1 MAERETSAE
10 EMSVPEG
17 GANGAAG
24 GGSGLLAEP
33 RAMTSAEREMQEV
46 LATARALGL
55 EADEDSG
62 DGDEEAAQLAADLEL
77 DQPVEEEET
86 EVASFLTEDEPEE
99 GEEAE
104 AEVAVESVQ
113 SEGAAWFAVNTYA
126 GYESR
131 VQNELDE
138 RIRSM
143 DAEREFV
150 ALNSGSSEDER
161 KYVLVPTQQEVEIR
175 GGKRREVE
183 RKLLPGYVLVQI
195 RLDPETNQL
204 DNRSWQ
210 VVSGTRGVTGFVGSE
225 EQARPLPAEEV
236 ASIIGQTRVEEP
248 RVRVGFEVGDRVRLS
263 SGPFQDFIAEVEN
276 INLDKGKVRV
286 LVTMFGRETPVE
298 LDLDQV
304 EKE

>member
-1 MAERETSAE
+1 MPEQETAAEGMNAREE
-10 EMSVPEG
+10 
-17 GANGAAG
+17 GANGATG
-24 GGSGLLAEP
+24 SGSGLLAEP
-33 RAMTSAEREMQEV
+33 RAMTSAERELQEV
-46 LATARALGL
+46 LEAARALGL
-55 EADEDSG
+55 EADEASG
-62 DGDEEAAQLAADLEL
+62 DEDEEAAKLAADLEL
-77 DQPVEEEET
+77 DQPVEEDEPD
-86 EVASFLTEDEPEE
+86 VPSFLTGDEPDE
-99 GEEAE
+99 GEEE
-104 AEVAVESVQ
+104 AAAVAVESVQ

-131 VQNELDE
+131 VQDALDK

-143 DAEREFV
+143 DAEQEFV
-150 ALNSGSSEDER
+150 ELHSDAPDDER

-195 RLDPETNQL
+195 RLDPETNRL
-204 DNRSWQ
+204 SNDSWH
-210 VVSGTRGVTGFVGSE
+210 VVSGTAGVTGFVGSE

-248 RVRVGFEVGDRVRLS
+248 RVRVGFAVGDRVRLS
-263 SGPFQDFIAEVEN
+263 SGPFLDFIAQVEE